1 MLLPPEG
8 RDLPYFKKTAVFSTL
23 GPNGTSSQAAAQ
35 YCAKFLGPIQV
46 QVQLHSSFE
55 AAAES
60 VRQSNADLFLVAH
73 AYSDISKFYM
83 DPDFE
88 LQFVFIYDTPI
99 YGLAT
104 LPRQKVVWSEE
115 TIIATHPAPVPLLKH
130 LAPSQEFVV
139 KKVRSTSEAAI
150 VIRQGEAD
158 IALTNEIAVS
168 EYELKFIAI
177 YGPIK
182 MSWSV
187 FGRKGEAIPHRALA
201 YTTCFAG
208 F

>member
-1 MLLPPEG
+1 MLSGSEKDPP
-8 RDLPYFKKTAVFSTL
+8 FFSKTAVIGTL

-35 YCAKFLGPIQV
+35 YCSKFLGQIQV
-46 QVQLHSSFE
+46 QVQLHRSFE
-55 AAAES
+55 DAAES
-60 VRQSNADLFLVAH
+60 VRRGNADIFLVAH

-88 LQFVFIYDTPI
+88 LQFVFIYETPV

-104 LPRQKVVWSEE
+104 LPGQKVTWSKK
-115 TIIATHPAPVPLLKH
+115 TVIATHPAPLPLLKH
-130 LAPSQEFVV
+130 LAPSKEFVV
-139 KKVRSTSEAAI
+139 KTVCSTSEAAI
-150 VIRQGEAD
+150 VVRQGEAD
-158 IALTNEIAVS
+158 IALTNAIAVS
-168 EYELKFIAI
+168 EYQLEFIVI

-187 FGRKGEAIPHRALA
+187 FSRKGEVIPHLPFA